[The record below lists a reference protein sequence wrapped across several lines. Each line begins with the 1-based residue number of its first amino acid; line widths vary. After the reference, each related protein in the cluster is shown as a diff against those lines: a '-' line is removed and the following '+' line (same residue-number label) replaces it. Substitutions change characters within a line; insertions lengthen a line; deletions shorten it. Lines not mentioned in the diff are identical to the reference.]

1 MSGGRRP
8 LTRVGAQVWSLV
20 AVLALVSVGF
30 TSLSDRFADLDN
42 LRNVLLQAAPTMIG
56 AVGMTLVI
64 AARGIDL
71 SIGAIANLSLA
82 LALLGAGTRSEAA
95 LATDTTWL
103 VYPIA
108 IAAGLTLGTLNAVA
122 TNVLRLSAL
131 ITTLGTLT
139 LYRGLGLH
147 ITAAGLIAVRGPI
160 LAFGRAQ
167 LWGIGV
173 PVFAAVLMAVLGWV
187 FLSETPTGRRLLAVG
202 GSPRS
207 AVETGLRTER
217 LLVVAYAASG
227 LCGAIA
233 GLILVGRVGVV
244 NPDLGYGMEFTV
256 ITAVVLGGT
265 SLFGGRASMLGTV
278 LASLL
283 LTTIDNGM
291 TLIGADPY
299 AYDVVRG
306 VILLVAVSAD
316 AASAH
321 MRSRRSPVI
330 PELRA

>member
-1 MSGGRRP
+1 VSAPRRAFS
-8 LTRVGAQVWSLV
+8 RVGAQVWSLIVVLMLV
-20 AVLALVSVGF
+20 AIAF
-30 TSLSDRFADLDN
+30 ASLSNRFADLDN
-42 LRNVLLQAAPTMIG
+42 LRNVLLQAAPTMVG

-82 LALLGAGTRSEAA
+82 LALLGAGTKSEAA

-108 IAAGLTLGTLNAVA
+108 LGSGLALGILNAVA
-122 TNVLRLSAL
+122 INALRLTAL

-139 LYRGLGLH
+139 LFRGLGLH

-160 LAFGRAQ
+160 LDFGRAQ
-167 LWGIGV
+167 VLGIGLPAFV
-173 PVFAAVLMAVLGWV
+173 ALLSAGFGWI
-187 FLSETPTGRRLLAVG
+187 FLAETPAGRRLLAVG
-202 GSPRS
+202 GSLRS
-207 AVETGLRTER
+207 AIETGVRSER
-217 LLVVAYAASG
+217 LFVLAYGVSG

-233 GLILVGRVGVV
+233 GLIVVGRVGVV

-306 VILLVAVSAD
+306 LILLVAVSAD